1 MARRLSTFE
10 GSDVIFVLENG
21 KVVEK
26 INHKELIALSKNI
39 LFCISILVQDNIF
52 LNIINKIIKYLNK
65 NNH

>member
-1 MARRLSTFE
+1 MAHRLSTFE

-26 INHKELIALSKNI
+26 RNHKELIALSKNM

-52 LNIINKIIKYLNK
+52 LNII
-65 NNH
+65 